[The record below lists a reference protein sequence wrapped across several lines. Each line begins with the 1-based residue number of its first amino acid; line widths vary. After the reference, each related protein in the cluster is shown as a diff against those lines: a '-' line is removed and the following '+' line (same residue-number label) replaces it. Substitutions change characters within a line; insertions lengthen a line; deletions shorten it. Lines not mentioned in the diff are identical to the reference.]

1 MDVSVII
8 VNYNTCKVLNDCL
21 ASVFQYTSNIE
32 YEVIVVDNASNDE
45 SVEMVKN
52 KYPSVKIIESQKNLG
67 FGKANNLGFEYS
79 SGRNIFL
86 LNSDTLLLENSIK
99 ILSDVLDSDDSIGAI
114 GTILIGKDLRQIHSC
129 GKFPSVFKKLTGT
142 NFIINK
148 VDFRENTSVD
158 YITGADLMIPRKVWL
173 RLGGF
178 DPNFSFIMR
187 KQIFKKGCLT
197 KDIND

>member
-67 FGKANNLGFEYS
+67 
-79 SGRNIFL
+79 
-86 LNSDTLLLENSIK
+86 LE
-99 ILSDVLDSDDSIGAI
+99 
-114 GTILIGKDLRQIHSC
+114 
-129 GKFPSVFKKLTGT
+129 
-142 NFIINK
+142 
-148 VDFRENTSVD
+148 
-158 YITGADLMIPRKVWL
+158 
-173 RLGGF
+173 
-178 DPNFSFIMR
+178 
-187 KQIFKKGCLT
+187 KQIILVSNILPAEIFFYLT
-197 KDIND
+197 QILCF